1 MDQLGHRLKQLTVEL
16 KEYIETRLELLLL
29 DFSEQITSWLG
40 QTIQNT
46 VGILLLA
53 IGFFFGA
60 FALAIYLGDVLGN
73 ESLGYLIVSIPFLL
87 IGTIFAVTSSKGLA
101 TKVQNQF
108 MKEVIKAIDQKEEK
122 AKQLPEKSEKEQISD
137 KN

>member
-40 QTIQNT
+40 QTIQKT
-46 VGILLLA
+46 VGILLLT

-101 TKVQNQF
+101 TKVR
-108 MKEVIKAIDQKEEK
+108 
-122 AKQLPEKSEKEQISD
+122 L
-137 KN
+137 

>member
-40 QTIQNT
+40 QTIQKT
-46 VGILLLA
+46 VGILLLT